1 MSVFTGFL
9 TFCRRPER
17 RAAQEAAHVAFF
29 RRIRPEIRA
38 RSALTGFLTDV
49 DNPRKRP
56 TGFLTLNHRIPHFLS
71 QRLTEF
77 LTLDESCALYIK
89 SLRQPEEKNLKEK
102 EEALRVIH
110 IEDKTPSN
118 HFTLQSHTNTVERPY
133 LA

>member
-1 MSVFTGFL
+1 
-9 TFCRRPER
+9 
-17 RAAQEAAHVAFF
+17 
-29 RRIRPEIRA
+29 
-38 RSALTGFLTDV
+38 
-49 DNPRKRP
+49 
-56 TGFLTLNHRIPHFLS
+56 
-71 QRLTEF
+71 
-77 LTLDESCALYIK
+77 LYIK